1 MGSFEPTTILAA
13 LDTRLFGFTR
23 AKRRG
28 LMVLFTAYDLDIGS
42 CRQAIARAWY
52 EDELAN
58 QSIFVHRT

>member
-1 MGSFEPTTILAA
+1 LAA